1 MNFKQRF
8 KRLSDALHRCA
19 KEVEQLVGIAESV
32 KERQIYTEAVVH
44 LRALAACNDPE
55 RIPDDLDRGLWPAE
69 PAISKIQLRKEYLRI
84 VLGDARISERE
95 LLVLASK
102 KRAEERAREQETNE
116 QEAKEQA
123 KPQAKQQTK
132 EQPRDPSQK
141 TKKGRIDPRA
151 FENLWNPTPGHTL
164 EAAWR
169 NACRQVLVERL
180 SSSYDSVLRFI
191 FFPEDFDEPI
201 DV

>member
-116 QEAKEQA
+116 QEAKEQ
-123 KPQAKQQTK
+123 
-132 EQPRDPSQK
+132 PRDPSQK

-180 SSSYDSVLRFI
+180 GNRYESVLRLI

-201 DV
+201 VV

>member
-1 MNFKQRF
+1 
-8 KRLSDALHRCA
+8 LSDVLHLCA
-19 KEVEQLVGIAESV
+19 KEVLHLEGKAESV
-32 KERQIYTEAVVH
+32 REGQIYIEIAVH
-44 LRALAACNDPE
+44 LRAIARLNDPQQ
-55 RIPDDLDRGLWPAE
+55 IPDNVDPGLWPAQ
-69 PAISKIQLRKEYLRI
+69 PAISNIQLRKEYLRI